1 MTTEQAD
8 PRIVHAH
15 AHGVVP
21 MSIKRR
27 DGSPYA
33 ARWPSSGVIYAIY
46 ANRLHPVSLGTDALA
61 DYWTLRRGA
70 VLYDVPE
77 KPLSI
82 EGPDAV
88 ALLERVLCRRVAD
101 LGLGRARYAV
111 ACDEDGGILMDGVL
125 IRLSADRFWY
135 VQADGEIENWLRAH
149 AVGRD
154 VEVGDPS
161 SRVLQIQGP
170 KSLDVLAAATGSP
183 APEDFRYFH
192 ARTFDLGGQ
201 EVLISRTGFTGEV
214 GIEIYGRE
222 RLDHLA
228 LWDHLMASGEPYGL
242 IMGAGDSM
250 GPRRIEAGILDNV
263 SDIDR
268 TMTPF
273 AAGLGALVD
282 FANPGFIGR
291 EALER
296 ADRRCLLFGLESAAG
311 TPGVDDE
318 VHFEGRR
325 VGRLTIGEWSPTLER
340 GIGYVRFD
348 ASFEGSGEWLGRSV
362 TWRDRDGADHDARVV
377 RLPFFDADKRIPR
390 GLKPADPA
398 ARLAAGGGGR
408 HPLASGRGHHEC
420 APAP

>member
-1 MTTEQAD
+1 MNKPVEQET
-8 PRIVHAH
+8 PGIVHAH

-27 DGSPYA
+27 EGSPYA
-33 ARWPSSGVIYAIY
+33 ARWPSAGVIYATY
-46 ANRLHPVSLGTDALA
+46 ANRLHPVSLGTDAIA
-61 DYWTLRRGA
+61 DYWTLRRDA

-77 KPLSI
+77 KPLTI

-101 LGLGRARYAV
+101 LVPGRARYAV
-111 ACDEDGGILMDGVL
+111 ACGEDGGILMDGVL
-125 IRLSADRFWY
+125 IRLSADRFLY

-154 VEVGDPS
+154 VEVGDPN

-170 KSLDVLAAATGSP
+170 ASLDVLAAASGSP
-183 APEDFRYFH
+183 MPEDFRYFH

-201 EVLISRTGFTGEV
+201 EVLVSRTGFTGEV
-214 GIEIYGRE
+214 GIEIYGHE

-296 ADRRCLLFGLESAAG
+296 ADRRRLLFGLESAGG
-311 TPGVDDE
+311 TPGVRDA
-318 VHFEGRR
+318 VHFEGRP
-325 VGRLTIGEWSPTLER
+325 VGRITIGEWSPTLER
-340 GIGYVRFD
+340 GIGFVRFD
-348 ASFEGSGEWLGRSV
+348 APFEGSGEWVGRSV
-362 TWRDRDGADHDARVV
+362 TWRGRDGADHAAVV
-377 RLPFFDADKRIPR
+377 VHPPFFDADKRIPR
-390 GLKPADPA
+390 GLDPTDPA
-398 ARLAAGGGGR
+398 ARRAAGNGGR
-408 HPLASGRGHHEC
+408 RASTTG
-420 APAP
+420 

>member
-1 MTTEQAD
+1 MNMPVEQEA
-8 PRIVHAH
+8 PGIVHAH

-27 DGSPYA
+27 EGSPYA
-33 ARWPSSGVIYAIY
+33 ARWPSAGVIYATY
-46 ANRLHPVSLGTDALA
+46 ANRLHPVSLGTDAIA
-61 DYWTLRRGA
+61 DYWTLRRDA

-77 KPLSI
+77 KPLTI

-101 LGLGRARYAV
+101 LVPGRARYAV
-111 ACDEDGGILMDGVL
+111 ACGEDGGILMDGVL
-125 IRLSADRFWY
+125 IRLSADRFLY

-154 VEVGDPS
+154 VEVGDPN

-170 KSLDVLAAATGSP
+170 ASLDVLAAASGSP
-183 APEDFRYFH
+183 MPEDFRYFH

-201 EVLISRTGFTGEV
+201 EVLVSRTGFTGEV
-214 GIEIYGRE
+214 GIEIYGHE

-268 TMTPF
+268 TLTPF

-296 ADRRCLLFGLESAAG
+296 ADRRRLLFGLESAAG
-311 TPGVDDE
+311 APGVRDA
-318 VHFEGRR
+318 VHFEGRP
-325 VGRLTIGEWSPTLER
+325 VGRMTIGEWSPTLER
-340 GIGYVRFD
+340 GIGFVRFD
-348 ASFEGSGEWLGRSV
+348 APFEGSGEWVGRSV
-362 TWRDRDGADHDARVV
+362 TWRGRDGADHAAVV
-377 RLPFFDADKRIPR
+377 VCPPFFDADKRIPR
-390 GLKPADPA
+390 GLDPTDPA
-398 ARLAAGGGGR
+398 ARRTAGSGGR
-408 HPLASGRGHHEC
+408 RTSTTG
-420 APAP
+420 

>member
-1 MTTEQAD
+1 MAIEQAD

-27 DGSPYA
+27 DPSPYA
-33 ARWPSSGVIYAIY
+33 ARWPSSGVVYAIY
-46 ANRLHPVSLGTDALA
+46 ANRLHPVSLGTDPLA

-101 LGLGRARYAV
+101 LRTGRARYAL

-125 IRLSADRFWY
+125 IRLSADRFRY
-135 VQADGEIENWLRAH
+135 VQADGEIEGWMRAH

-154 VEVGDPS
+154 VEVGDPN

-170 KSLDVLAAATGSP
+170 RSLDVLAAASGSP
-183 APEDFRYFH
+183 ALEDFRYFH

-201 EVLISRTGFTGEV
+201 EVLVSRTGFTGEA
-214 GIEIYGRE
+214 GIEIYGHE
-222 RLDHLA
+222 GLDHLA

-242 IMGAGDSM
+242 VMGAGDSM

-296 ADRRCLLFGLESAAG
+296 ADRRRLLFGLESATG
-311 TPGVDDE
+311 TPGVHDD
-318 VHFEGRR
+318 VHIEGRR
-325 VGRLTIGEWSPTLER
+325 VGHVTIGEWSPTLER
-340 GIGYVRFD
+340 GIGFVRFD
-348 ASFEGSGEWLGRSV
+348 APFDGSGEWLGRSV
-362 TWRDRDGADHDARVV
+362 AWRDRDGADHAAVVV
-377 RLPFFDADKRIPR
+377 RPPFFDAEKRIPR
-390 GLKPADPA
+390 GLEPADPA
-398 ARLAAGGGGR
+398 ARPAAGGGGR
-408 HPLASGRGHHEC
+408 HTLASGER
-420 APAP
+420 

>member
-1 MTTEQAD
+1 MDMDMSVERAM
-8 PRIVHAH
+8 PGIVHAH
-15 AHGVVP
+15 VHGVVP
-21 MSIKRR
+21 MNIKRR
-27 DGSPYA
+27 DSSPYA

-61 DYWTLRRGA
+61 DYWMLRRGA

-101 LGLGRARYAV
+101 LGPGRARYAV

-125 IRLSADRFWY
+125 IRLSADHFWY
-135 VQADGEIENWLRAH
+135 VQADGEIENWLLAH

-170 KSLDVLAAATGSP
+170 RSLDVLAAASGSP
-183 APEDFRYFH
+183 VPEDFRYFRV
-192 ARTFDLGGQ
+192 RTFDLGGQ
-201 EVLISRTGFTGEV
+201 EVLVSRTGFTGEV
-214 GIEIYGRE
+214 GIEIYGHE

-250 GPRRIEAGILDNV
+250 GPRRIEAGILDNG

-273 AAGLGALVD
+273 AAGLGAVVD

-296 ADRRCLLFGLESAAG
+296 ADRRCLLFGLESTAG
-311 TPGVDDE
+311 TPGVHAG

-325 VGRLTIGEWSPTLER
+325 VGRITIGEWSPTLGR
-340 GIGYVRFD
+340 GIGFVRFD
-348 ASFEGSGEWLGRSV
+348 APFEGSGDWPGRSV
-362 TWRDRDGADHDARVV
+362 SWRGRDGADHAALIV
-377 RLPFFDADKRIPR
+377 RLPFFDPGKRIPR
-390 GLKPADPA
+390 GLDPIVPA
-398 ARLAAGGGGR
+398 ARRAAGSDR
-408 HPLASGRGHHEC
+408 
-420 APAP
+420 